1 MYTDTIAD
9 FLTRIRN
16 ALCAGHRVVKIP
28 SSKFKKEITKI
39 LFYQGFISN
48 YRFEDN
54 DYPQIK
60 IALKYNSITQT
71 PVIRSIKRISRPGL
85 RKYSSCNKL
94 PRILNGLG
102 IAIISTSKGIMTEK
116 TARKR
121 KLGGEIIC
129 HVY

>member
-16 ALCAGHRVVKIP
+16 ALSAGHRIVNIP
-28 SSKFKKEITKI
+28 SSKLKKEITKI
-39 LFYQGFISN
+39 LFYQGFILS
-48 YRFEDN
+48 YKFENN

-60 IALKYNSITQT
+60 IALKYNSLTNL
-71 PVIRSIKRISRPGL
+71 PVIKSIKRISKPGL
-85 RKYSSCNKL
+85 RKYSSCEQL

-102 IAIISTSKGIMTEK
+102 IAIISTSKGVMTEK
-116 TARKR
+116 TARK
-121 KLGGEIIC
+121 KNLGGEIIC